1 VNDSALITIGITGF
15 SVIFTIMVALI
26 GLLWRAGTHWGVLT
40 TEVKHLAESIGQ
52 IAIDT
57 NERLQ
62 WLERRTGRDRLR

>member
-1 VNDSALITIGITGF
+1 MNDSTIITLGITGF
-15 SVIFTIMVALI
+15 SAVFAVMASLI
-26 GLLWRAGTHWGVLT
+26 GLLWRAASRWGVLT